1 MAKNGTSK
9 KRGSKA
15 EIGNMDFTMNRRFI
29 DYYRENKKET
39 HFELLDEDPYEEIFE
54 KGRRKFHYR
63 EEYVKKSVDK
73 CKKIWESCGFSN
85 DLSLVYEKGYEDHK
99 GKEHAFLESCIKKL
113 GYSMY
118 SFVAEDLEEENL
130 VGRRYVWKTDE
141 IDMEKLAREIILS
154 DIGGKLSLAESV
166 FVVDNKNDKV
176 FFLYDDR
183 GILFYTER
191 EK

>member
-1 MAKNGTSK
+1 MPVFPYLLRDTDIFCIYAKTTSM
-9 KRGSKA
+9 REHLYSHR
-15 EIGNMDFTMNRRFI
+15 EIGNKLVTKRI
-29 DYYRENKKET
+29 VYVIIGK
-39 HFELLDEDPYEEIFE
+39 
-54 KGRRKFHYR
+54 RKFHYR

-166 FVVDNKNDKV
+166 FVVDNKNDMV